1 MELSPVTRARRRP
14 VGSRRE
20 VFIWYLMRI
29 SGVALFVIALAH
41 FSINHFVFD
50 PAHQT
55 AEWIIRERWNQVFW
69 RGFAWLLLMT
79 ALFHGFLGAR
89 TVVLD
94 YINRPRWRT
103 GLLWTLY
110 ILAIVLFVLGTDVII
125 SIPARS

>member
-20 VFIWYLMRI
+20 VFAWYLMRI
-29 SGVALFVIALAH
+29 TGVALFVIALAH

-55 AEWIIRERWNQVFW
+55 AEWIIAERWNQVFW
-69 RGFAWLLLMT
+69 RAFSWLLLMT
-79 ALFHGFLGAR
+79 ALFHGFLGTR
-89 TVVLD
+89 TIVLD
-94 YINRPRWRT
+94 YIRRPRLRT
-103 GLLWTLY
+103 GLIWALY

-125 SIPARS
+125 SLPARG

>member
-125 SIPARS
+125 SIPTRE

>member
-1 MELSPVTRARRRP
+1 MELSPVTRGRRRP

-20 VFIWYLMRI
+20 VFVWYLMRI

-89 TVVLD
+89 T
-94 YINRPRWRT
+94 I
-103 GLLWTLY
+103 
-110 ILAIVLFVLGTDVII
+110 
-125 SIPARS
+125 ARM

>member
-20 VFIWYLMRI
+20 VFVWYLMRI

-69 RGFAWLLLMT
+69 RAFAWLLLMT

-94 YINRPRWRT
+94 YVNRPRLRT
-103 GLLWTLY
+103 GLLWVLY
-110 ILAIVLFVLGTDVII
+110 VMAIVLFILGTDVIV